1 MASIAKRSDGKWR
14 ARYMAPDGKQRAK
27 HFIRKV
33 DAERWLT
40 EQQSR
45 LNRGEWTA
53 PELSRITVREW
64 ARTWLASKAGLKGR
78 SQGSYE
84 SLWRTLVEPRWG
96 DYRLDRVTYGEV
108 VTWTAELTG
117 RGLSASRV
125 GQALLCLK
133 QILDLAVLDGRLG
146 RNAARGVK
154 PPRPRRA
161 EPRYLTHRQ
170 VAQLAE
176 ECGHYGEQYR
186 LFILVAAY
194 CGLRWGEMRALK
206 VRRVD
211 PLRAR
216 IDVAE
221 SIPDRSA
228 DVDTPKNHKHRVV
241 PIPRFICDDL
251 AIFLSTKRP
260 GDLVFTNGSGSLL
273 DNSGFRRNV
282 FDPAVRALGLGPFSP
297 HDLRHTTASLAVSAG
312 ANVKAVQRLL
322 GHASAAV
329 TLDIY
334 AALFDD
340 DLDRVAER
348 LDAAARD
355 QRGTRDADVITLDRP
370 VSV

>member
-1 MASIAKRSDGKWR
+1 MASIAKRPDGKWR
-14 ARYMAPDGKQRAK
+14 ARYTAPDGKQRAK
-27 HFIRKV
+27 HFTRKV

-64 ARTWLASKAGLKGR
+64 ATTWLASKAGLKGR
-78 SQGSYE
+78 TQGSYE
-84 SLWRTLVEPRWG
+84 SLWRTLVAPRWG
-96 DYRLDRVTYGEV
+96 DYRLDQVTYGAV
-108 VTWTAELTG
+108 VTWTAEMTG
-117 RGLSASRV
+117 RRLSASRV
-125 GQALLCLK
+125 SQALLCLK
-133 QILDLAVLDGRLG
+133 QILDLAVLDGRLA
-146 RNAARGVK
+146 RNPARGVK

-161 EPRYLTHRQ
+161 EPRYLSHAQ

-176 ECGHYGEQYR
+176 ECGRYGEQYR

-211 PLRAR
+211 LLRAR

-221 SIPDRSA
+221 SIPDRSEGI
-228 DVDTPKNHKHRVV
+228 DTPKSHKQRVV
-241 PIPRFICDDL
+241 PLPRFICDDL
-251 AIFLSTKRP
+251 ARFLTTKHP
-260 GDLVFTNGSGSLL
+260 GDLVFPNSSGSVL

-282 FDPAVRALGLGPFSP
+282 FDPAVQALGLAPLAP

-334 AALFDD
+334 AGLFAD

-355 QRGTRDADVITLDRP
+355 QGGTRSAHVITLNHP
-370 VSV
+370 LSV